1 MIENY
6 LLRGIIIGIIFGV
19 PVGIVGVITV
29 QRTLLHGFLAGVI
42 TGLGS
47 SIADVLYASISIF
60 GLTLISDFLLKYQDV
75 ICVLGSLFIV
85 VMGIQ
90 IMTKDSTI
98 MLDRDIKIKST
109 SSFLSSFLIT
119 LTNPAAILSFM
130 VIFSTF
136 GISVNANLLDK
147 ILLVIGI
154 FVGTGLWWILL
165 SALVKY
171 SEKFLSNSIYN
182 KLNKWFGR
190 IIIVLGIGICVYSLV
205 S

>member
-6 LLRGIIIGIIFGV
+6 LLRGVIIGIVFGV

-47 SIADVLYASISIF
+47 SVADVLYASISIF
-60 GLTLISDFLLKYQDV
+60 GLTLISDFLLEYQDV
-75 ICVLGSLFIV
+75 ICVLGSLIIV

-90 IMTKDSTI
+90 IMYKDSTT
-98 MLDRDIKIKST
+98 MLDRDIKMKST

-136 GISVNANLLDK
+136 GISVNANLVDK

-171 SEKFLSNSIYN
+171 SEKFISNSIYN

-190 IIIVLGIGICVYSLV
+190 IIIILGIGICVYSLV